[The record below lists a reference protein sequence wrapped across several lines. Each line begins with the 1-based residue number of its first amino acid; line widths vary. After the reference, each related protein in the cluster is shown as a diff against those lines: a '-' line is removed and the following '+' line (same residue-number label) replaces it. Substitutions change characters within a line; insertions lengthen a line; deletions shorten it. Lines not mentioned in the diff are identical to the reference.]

1 MNEELLPTLVAE
13 IMMEERSYKPRL
25 LRLNLEELE
34 WTIYWDQYTLYESEY
49 LSKSMNLQDT
59 INYQ

>member
-1 MNEELLPTLVAE
+1 MNELLPTLVAE
-13 IMMEERSYKPRL
+13 IMMEERSYEPRL
-25 LRLNLEELE
+25 FRLNLEELE
-34 WTIYWDQYTLYESEY
+34 WTIYWDQYTSYESEL